1 MKRQNFTTLISMT
14 IIVMMSVSLFA
25 QNSISSTFKRND
37 LKKQKNLNWASAP
50 SIYPVAANIATQVP
64 IDPTIVPQF
73 VDPLP
78 HFAAGLR
85 VNAKA
90 GGNLI
95 VKAVPH
101 QQIALSTGTVLSTGT
116 IGSAN
121 PSVGLGNYWTYT
133 ISKDNGTTWTPPLW
147 PAFTIEAQRGNPLTV
162 KYQNG
167 LFGQTYASVN
177 LTVEQMIHWAMPVM
191 TPDPYSGPVPI
202 VTHLHGGEV
211 PSMSDGG
218 PYAWFTP
225 GYAIKG
231 AAWGI
236 DGTDSIYHYG
246 NTQEPAT
253 LWIHD
258 HAMGATRLN
267 VYAGLAAYYFL
278 RGTDEEADKLPG
290 WSGDDLVKEVAPAGK
305 TGTFNSVPYL
315 PEIEIAIQDRMFDTQ
330 GGLYWP
336 INPTNPEFPEWTPEF
351 FGNIMMVN
359 GKSWPF
365 LSVAPRKYRFRVLD
379 GCNARFLNL
388 WLKDTVNNVL
398 GPKIQI
404 VGTDGGLLDSPVTL
418 DASIM
423 KASPLPSGFS
433 PTGLFMAPGE
443 RFDIIIDFTGMQGKS
458 FTLLNDAVFPYPS
471 GDVPNPG
478 LDGRIMQFVVNGQL
492 VSATNHANVGEDK
505 SEVPTDLRNND
516 IVKLTNFSGGVNVT
530 PAKKRQLT
538 LNESEGSGGP
548 LEILVNNSHYDNN
561 GMVSLPGSFG
571 DVTEHPT
578 EGTSELVQIIN
589 TTMDA
594 HPMHFH
600 LVEFQLV
607 SRQAYDAMAYEMAYG
622 AAFAGGAYK
631 PAAGPPSNY
640 NVLNSDGAL
649 GGNPS
654 ISSFLTGSPRP
665 PLPEEKG
672 WKDTYK
678 AYPGEVTTFIIRY
691 APTDAAIDASDS
703 QLMFGFDPSKGP
715 GYVWHCHIIDHEDN
729 EMMRPYYVEPSPLRS
744 QQVCLNSTENTYQ
757 APTGMTNYLW
767 NIPAGG
773 TLLSGGGVNDNSA
786 KIKWTTAGQKLVTV
800 NYTSGT
806 TKLSVP
812 SVFGVNVNNIPGTPT
827 VTNVSGVLTSNAT
840 NGNQWFYSA
849 TQAGLGAAINAATN
863 KTYIPLQNGWYW
875 TMVTLTGCNSNVSN
889 KVNFVNTG
897 LAITEAG
904 YDLNVYPSLSDG
916 HFTASI
922 SIPGQETFSIVVFN
936 ALGQRIYEQN
946 KINVNV
952 ELKQEIDLGNVPGGI
967 YSVLFSTNTKQVLK
981 KIFISK

>member
-1 MKRQNFTTLISMT
+1 MTL
-14 IIVMMSVSLFA
+14 IVMMSASLFA
-25 QNSISSTFKRND
+25 QNSTSSIFNRKD
-37 LKKQKNLNWASAP
+37 LKKQKNLNWALAP
-50 SIYPVAANIATQVP
+50 SIYPVAANIAIQVP

-85 VNAKA
+85 VNAKE

-101 QQIALSTGTVLSTGT
+101 QQIALSTGTVLNTGT

-121 PSVGLGNYWTYT
+121 PTVGLGNYWTYT

-147 PAFTIEAQRGNPLTV
+147 PACTIEAQRGNPLTV

-167 LFGQTYASVN
+167 LYGQTYASVN

-211 PSMSDGG
+211 ASMYDGG
-218 PYAWFTP
+218 PYSWFTP

-305 TGTFNSVPYL
+305 SGTFNTVPYL
-315 PEIEIAIQDRMFDTQ
+315 PEIELAIQDRMFDTQ

-336 INPTNPEFPEWTPEF
+336 INPTNPNFPNWTPEF
-351 FGNIMMVN
+351 FGNIIMVN

-388 WLKDTVNNVL
+388 WLKDTVNNVF
-398 GPKIQI
+398 GPKIQV
-404 VGTDGGLLDSPVTL
+404 VGTDGGLLDVPTTI
-418 DASIM
+418 DASIL

-443 RFDIIIDFTGMQGKS
+443 RFDVIIDFTGMQGKTFS
-458 FTLLNDAVFPYPS
+458 LLNDAVFPYPS
-471 GDVPNPG
+471 GDIPNPA
-478 LDGRIMQFVVNGQL
+478 LDGRIMQFVVNGQM
-492 VSATNHANVGEDK
+492 VSAENHTSAGTDK
-505 SEVPTDLRNND
+505 SQVPASLRQKN
-516 IVKLTNFSGGVNVT
+516 IVKLTDFTGGTNVT
-530 PAKKRQLT
+530 PDKKRQLT
-538 LNESEGSGGP
+538 LNESEGPNGP

-561 GMVSLPGSFG
+561 GMLPVAGLFG

-578 EGTSELVQIIN
+578 EGTTEVVQIIN

-607 SRQAYDAMAYEMAYG
+607 SRQAYNAMDYEMAYG
-622 AAFAGGAYK
+622 AAFEGGTYK

-654 ISSFLTGSPRP
+654 ITPFLIGSPRP

-678 AYPGEVTTFIIRY
+678 AYPGELTTFIIRY
-691 APTDAAIDASDS
+691 APTDVAINATPS

-729 EMMRPYYVEPSPLRS
+729 EMMRPYYVEPSPLRA
-744 QQVCLNSTENTYQ
+744 QQACLNSTENTYQ

-767 NIPAGG
+767 NIPSDG
-773 TLLSGGGVNDNSA
+773 TVLSGGGVNDNSA
-786 KIKWTTAGQKLVTV
+786 KIKWTTTGRKLVTV
-800 NYTSGT
+800 NYTSGIW
-806 TKLSVP
+806 KLSVP
-812 SVFGVNVNNIPGTPT
+812 SVFGVNVNDIPATPT
-827 VTNVSGVLTSNAT
+827 ATNVNGVLTSSAPT
-840 NGNQWFYSA
+840 GNQWFYSS
-849 TQAGLGAAINAATN
+849 TQNGVGNEITAATN
-863 KTYIPLQNGWYW
+863 NTYLPIQNGWYW
-875 TMVTLTGCNSNVSN
+875 TSVTLTGCNSNPSN
-889 KVNFVNTG
+889 RINILNTG
-897 LAITEAG
+897 LINTG
-904 YDLNVYPSLSDG
+904 TGTNFNVYPSLSDG

-922 SIPGQETFSIVVFN
+922 SIPDQEIFSIAVFN
-936 ALGQRIYEQN
+936 TLGQKIFEQN
-946 KINVNV
+946 NLKVNM
-952 ELKQEIDLGNVPGGI
+952 EFKKEIDLRPAPSGI
-967 YSVLFSTNTKQVLK
+967 YTILFSTNSKQVLR
-981 KIFISK
+981 KIFINK